1 VQERENKGFMVS
13 VIIPAHNYAAYLPRA
28 IKSCLDQS
36 HRRLETIVVDDG
48 STDDTKDIVHTFG
61 DRVVYLFQ
69 KNSGVSSARNAGLD
83 RAAGDFIAFLDAD
96 DYLTEGSLE
105 IRLNAFLKDPD
116 VDFVVA
122 NTYSRRMNDGS
133 LACHSALRKDFV
145 SDKIDR
151 MLLSRHLPFATC
163 SVLMRS
169 HVAKQF
175 RFPLHLAN
183 GEDIAYFTKIFF
195 GRKGSFLS
203 QPVAAVCSHTDSL
216 RHRMDEIGK
225 QGSAL
230 VDTIFND
237 PYYHGVLEYLRNDFT
252 AYRYLEF
259 FRRFYCSG
267 DREAA
272 RRCLAKAI
280 GASPRKIFKI
290 DYLIKLIRLYVRKT
304 R

>member
-175 RFPLHLAN
+175 RVPLHLAN

-237 PYYHGVLEYLRNDFT
+237 PYYHGVGRQRGCPKMSCEGNWGQPPQDIQDRLFDKAHPAVRQKDSIKVLLKVM
-252 AYRYLEF
+252 YRL
-259 FRRFYCSG
+259 CTS
-267 DREAA
+267 
-272 RRCLAKAI
+272 LA
-280 GASPRKIFKI
+280 
-290 DYLIKLIRLYVRKT
+290 IRLLLA
-304 R
+304 